1 MVTATNKNT
10 TEEQSLLS
18 AEKDVFK
25 RQYLKM
31 RSNYENKIKELSI
44 IKELVDTL
52 RLTGIHDRKTLF
64 MEQLKIIKKYS
75 SLEQVA
81 LMLLNE
87 DLQMLEILVSDDD
100 TDMLKKSQYVHLSEG
115 TSGQVIAQKKP
126 ITIDDISKTCSLE
139 EKERLRGQS
148 LLCVPIMHN
157 NNAIGVL
164 NLVHRSK
171 DGFDQ
176 NQVSFFSLVADQIA
190 TAIVL
195 SRLYTQMLKE
205 ENKRFLLSRF
215 FSKNVTDEI
224 LGSKGL
230 LRLGGERK
238 RATIVFADLHGF
250 TSISEG
256 LDQEKV
262 VEILN
267 EFFSHMTPI
276 IFKHEGTLDKLLGDG
291 MMAIF
296 GAPLS
301 HSDDPVRALRTVIE
315 MIHGLRAF
323 NIMKRDNDWPELKI
337 GIGVNTGDV
346 VAGYIGSE
354 DHLNYTVIGDA
365 VNVAQRIESLAA
377 QNEILIT
384 RTVKEALEGRHSEVE
399 GLKGLT
405 QLPSQKVKGKKE
417 PIDIFRVEY

>member
-1 MVTATNKNT
+1 MVEAVKNATD
-10 TEEQSLLS
+10 EQSQLS

-31 RSNYENKIKELSI
+31 RSNYENKIKELSV

-52 RLTGIHDRKTLF
+52 RLTGIYDRKALF
-64 MEQLKIIKKYS
+64 LEQLKIVKKYS
-75 SLEQVA
+75 SLEQVV
-81 LMLLNE
+81 LMLLND
-87 DLQMLEILVSDDD
+87 DLQMLEMITADDEAEIQKEPEYIRLD
-100 TDMLKKSQYVHLSEG
+100 EG
-115 TSGQVIAQKKP
+115 TGGQVIAQKKP
-126 ITIDDISKTCSLE
+126 IIVDEMAGTCSLE
-139 EKERLRGQS
+139 EQERLRGQS
-148 LLCVPIMHN
+148 LLCVPVMHN
-157 NNAIGVL
+157 NKAIGVL
-164 NLVHRSK
+164 NLTHRVK
-171 DGFDQ
+171 HGFDQ

-238 RATIVFADLHGF
+238 RATIVFADLQGF
-250 TSISEG
+250 TSLSER

-267 EFFSHMTPI
+267 EYFSHMTPI
-276 IFKHEGTLDKLLGDG
+276 IFKNEGTLDKLLGDG
-291 MMAIF
+291 MMAVF
-296 GAPLS
+296 GAPLT
-301 HSDDPVRALRTVIE
+301 HKDDPVRAIRTVID
-315 MIHGLRAF
+315 MIHGLHEF
-323 NIMKRDNDWPELKI
+323 NSMKRSEVWPELHM
-337 GIGVNTGDV
+337 GIGVNTGDI

-365 VNVAQRIESLAA
+365 VNVAQRVESLAGRD
-377 QNEILIT
+377 EILIT
-384 RTVKEALEGRHSEVE
+384 RTAKEAIAGRHSEIK

-405 QLPSQKVKGKKE
+405 PLPPQKVKGKKE
-417 PIDIFRVEY
+417 PIDIFRVDF

>member
-1 MVTATNKNT
+1 MQDN
-10 TEEQSLLS
+10 TEEETRLA
-18 AEKDVFK
+18 AEKEVFK

-31 RSNYENKIKELSI
+31 RVNYENKIKELSV

-52 RLTGIHDRKTLF
+52 RLTGIYDRNALF
-64 MEQLKIIKKYS
+64 MEQLKIVKKYS
-75 SLEQVA
+75 TLEQIF
-81 LMLLNE
+81 LMLLNDE
-87 DLQMLEILVSDDD
+87 LRMLEIVASSDDD
-100 TDMLKKSQYVHLSEG
+100 GLTSRPTFIRIDEG
-115 TSGQVIAQKKP
+115 TAGQVISKKIP
-126 ITIDDISKTCSLE
+126 IILNDVEESCCLE
-139 EKERLRGQS
+139 EKERVRGQS
-148 LLCVPIMHN
+148 LLCVPVIHN
-157 NNAIGVL
+157 NTAVGVL
-164 NLVHRSK
+164 NLVHRMK

-190 TAIVL
+190 TALVL
-195 SRLYTQMLKE
+195 SRLYTQMIKE

-215 FSKNVTDEI
+215 FSKNVTEEI

-238 RATIVFADLHGF
+238 RATIVFADLRGF

-267 EFFSHMTPI
+267 AFFSHMTPI
-276 IFKHEGTLDKLLGDG
+276 IFKNDGTLDKLLGDG

-296 GAPLS
+296 GAPIS
-301 HSDDPVRALRTVIE
+301 HDDDPVRALRTVIE
-315 MIHGLRAF
+315 MIRALKVF
-323 NIMKRDNDWPELKI
+323 NVENRPKGWPELKI

-346 VAGYIGSE
+346 VAGYIGSV

-365 VNVAQRIESLAA
+365 VNVAQRLQSIAEP
-377 QNEILIT
+377 NEILIS
-384 RTVKEALEGRHSEVE
+384 RDVKDVIHGRYSEVE

-405 QLPSQKVKGKKE
+405 PLPAQKVKGKKVAIE
-417 PIDIFRVEY
+417 VFRVEF

>member
-1 MVTATNKNT
+1 MQDK
-10 TEEQSLLS
+10 TEEETRL
-18 AEKDVFK
+18 AWEKEVFK

-31 RSNYENKIKELSI
+31 RVNYENKIKELSV

-52 RLTGIHDRKTLF
+52 RLTGIYDRNALF
-64 MEQLKIIKKYS
+64 MEQLKIVKKYS
-75 SLEQVA
+75 TLEQIF
-81 LMLLNE
+81 LMLLNDE
-87 DLQMLEILVSDDD
+87 LRMLEIVASSDNDGLTSRPTFIRID
-100 TDMLKKSQYVHLSEG
+100 EG
-115 TSGQVIAQKKP
+115 TAGQVISKKIP
-126 ITIDDISKTCSLE
+126 IILNDVEESCCLE
-139 EKERLRGQS
+139 EKERVRGQS
-148 LLCVPIMHN
+148 LLCVPVIHN
-157 NNAIGVL
+157 NTAVGVL
-164 NLVHRSK
+164 NLVHRMK

-190 TAIVL
+190 TALAL
-195 SRLYTQMLKE
+195 SRLYTQMIKE

-215 FSKNVTDEI
+215 FSKNVTEEI

-238 RATIVFADLHGF
+238 RATIVFADLRGF

-267 EFFSHMTPI
+267 AFFSHMTPI
-276 IFKHEGTLDKLLGDG
+276 IFKNDGTLDKLLGDG

-296 GAPLS
+296 GAPIS
-301 HSDDPVRALRTVIE
+301 HDDDPVRALRTVIE
-315 MIHGLRAF
+315 MIRALKVF
-323 NIMKRDNDWPELKI
+323 NVENRPKGWPELKI

-346 VAGYIGSE
+346 VAGYIGSV

-365 VNVAQRIESLAA
+365 VNVAQRLQSIAEP
-377 QNEILIT
+377 NEILIS
-384 RTVKEALEGRHSEVE
+384 RDVKDVIHGRYSEVE

-405 QLPSQKVKGKKE
+405 PLPVQKVKGKKVAIE
-417 PIDIFRVEY
+417 VFRVEF